1 MIYIPYI
8 YKAAA
13 RGLHFY
19 VRTPPPHSSEVLYND
34 TRGHA
39 HFKATRP
46 ESPKEKNKS
55 IIFNDLWRWI
65 I

>member
-19 VRTPPPHSSEVLYND
+19 VRTPPPHAQRDTNTHTHTHTHTRAWPAKRFVMAPVLAMLANIY
-34 TRGHA
+34 
-39 HFKATRP
+39 
-46 ESPKEKNKS
+46 
-55 IIFNDLWRWI
+55 
-65 I
+65 

>member
-19 VRTPPPHSSEVLYND
+19 VRTPPPPCTERHKHTHTHTHTHTRLARQEVCYGPRISNVGDYILV
-34 TRGHA
+34 
-39 HFKATRP
+39 P
-46 ESPKEKNKS
+46 
-55 IIFNDLWRWI
+55 
-65 I
+65 